1 MDMPSASVGRG
12 ARVAPLLATLGC
24 VALALL
30 VAPAP
35 ARAEAYL
42 PPPGKVFSGLTG
54 GRDVTAFEQEV
65 GAHPSVFQFFT
76 HWGEP
81 LDWAFDAAAR
91 SRARPMLHFSTS
103 NGRRELITPRD
114 IAAGEGDGYLIE
126 LNRRLA
132 ASGQVTY
139 VRLMAEM
146 NGHWNPYC
154 AFDRSG
160 RPRGP
165 SHSTA
170 SFRGAWRRSALVLR
184 GGPIEAIDAKLARAD
199 LPPLRGAAGGLPT
212 PKVSLLWVP
221 QVAGAPDTRAN
232 APRAYWPGRQYVD
245 WVGTDFY
252 SRYPN
257 FAGLERFYR
266 AFPGKPFAF
275 GEWAVWGRD
284 DPAFVRRLFAWARS
298 HPRARLL
305 MYNQGNVATGP
316 FRLYRH
322 PRARAAL
329 RRELADP
336 RFAPFAP
343 ELAPAG

>member
-1 MDMPSASVGRG
+1 MDMPSASVRRG

-54 GRDVTAFEQEV
+54 GRDVTAFEQVV

-160 RPRGP
+160 RARGP

-221 QVAGAPDTRAN
+221 QVAGAPNVRGN
-232 APRAYWPGRQYVD
+232 SPRAYWPGSRYVD

-252 SRYPN
+252 SRFPN
-257 FAGLERFYR
+257 WSGLERLYR
-266 AFPGKPFAF
+266 AFRRKPFAL
-275 GEWAVWGRD
+275 GEWAIWGAD
-284 DPAFVRRLFAWARS
+284 DAGFVRRLFRWAR
-298 HPRARLL
+298 
-305 MYNQGNVATGP
+305 
-316 FRLYRH
+316 RH
-322 PRARAAL
+322 PRARMLIYNQGAEPSGPFNLARYPRAAAEL
-329 RRELADP
+329 RTQLRSP
-336 RFAPFAP
+336 RWRSYAP
-343 ELAPAG
+343 EWQP